1 VVAVIVLGVTGWA
14 RARLFQPGGSL
25 TITPAWW
32 LTTVTAAVVMAI
44 FARPRAPAALLTLAG
59 ALFGATHVRPTG
71 PMGAACFLA
80 AAALLELG
88 SDRTDV

>member
-1 VVAVIVLGVTGWA
+1 
-14 RARLFQPGGSL
+14 
-25 TITPAWW
+25 
-32 LTTVTAAVVMAI
+32 MAI

-80 AAALLELG
+80 AAALLALG